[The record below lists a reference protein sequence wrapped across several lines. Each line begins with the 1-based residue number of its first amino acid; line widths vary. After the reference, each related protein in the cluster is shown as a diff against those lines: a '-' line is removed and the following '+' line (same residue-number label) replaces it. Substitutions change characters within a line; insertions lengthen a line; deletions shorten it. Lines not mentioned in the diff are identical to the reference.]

1 MRCPSILDLPPALPG
16 KTGWPWTAGISHL
29 PALRR
34 DHSPWPRISIITPS
48 YNQGRF
54 IEETIRSVLLQG
66 YPNLEYLI
74 IDGGSSDESVEI
86 ITKYSPWLAYWVSEK
101 DHGQS
106 DAINRGLRRATGEVV
121 AWLNSDDVPQENSL
135 STVGHYFA
143 ENPGCD

>member
-1 MRCPSILDLPPALPG
+1 MSNVLPPPSDKA
-16 KTGWPWTAGISHL
+16 GWPWTSQHL
-29 PALRR
+29 ALPRVQPNG
-34 DHSPWPRISIITPS
+34 HPWPRISIITPS

-86 ITKYSPWLAYWVSEK
+86 ITKYSPWLAYWISEK

-106 DAINRGLRRATGEVV
+106 DAINRGFSRATGEVV
-121 AWLNSDDVPQENSL
+121 AW
-135 STVGHYFA
+135 
-143 ENPGCD
+143 